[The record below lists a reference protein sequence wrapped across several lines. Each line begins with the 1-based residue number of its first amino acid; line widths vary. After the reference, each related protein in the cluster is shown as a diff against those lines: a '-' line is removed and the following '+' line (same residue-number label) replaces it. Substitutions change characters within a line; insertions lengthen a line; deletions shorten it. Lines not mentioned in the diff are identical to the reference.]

1 MTSNKQLEKTL
12 DRIHLLNPIRP
23 VGTGVD
29 EGHYIPLCQYH
40 SRPLASEL
48 TQKLLENGI
57 HVKTRATRM
66 VVLFQIA
73 FADREAAFRIL
84 AEFRDSHSD
93 TKPQRFSRD
102 YDILLLLLPFTLII
116 ACIVA
121 LRFGIDTWAPYAVLF
136 TGLSICLGLARWQY
150 QARLQ
155 SGLRFSIRDI
165 VIGTTLFAVNVALWL
180 AAV

>member
-1 MTSNKQLEKTL
+1 MTPSKQFDKTL
-12 DRIHLLNPIRP
+12 GRIHLLNPIRP

-48 TQKLLENGI
+48 TQKLLENGV

-136 TGLSICLGLARWQY
+136 TGLSVCLGLARWQY
-150 QARLQ
+150 LTQLQ

-165 VIGTTLFAVNVALWL
+165 VSGTAVVAVNVALWL
-180 AAV
+180 AAA